1 MSQLPVTG
9 ACAWVLSDISLTESE
24 VIEMRR
30 HIAEIMVAVILILF
44 STALAAEEITTLT
57 GKDSGKPPTF
67 TVDGPWMLDWS
78 TRSEFP
84 MLASF
89 EMRLYDGESG
99 DYIGMVAELKGTGSG
114 LKLFE
119 NAGTFQIVIVATSS
133 DWKIGIEEVSSE
145 QAAVMKRS
153 AAGASS
159 MLDSAGRAARLVPES
174 SFESWRPEGDDTLLL
189 FHDGD
194 PGWRVSFSP
203 SCPGLGSATSLSFVM
218 TSGDG
223 MGQYDSILLE
233 DGRRCY
239 FTSVTPGGMH

>member
-1 MSQLPVTG
+1 
-9 ACAWVLSDISLTESE
+9 
-24 VIEMRR
+24 MRR
-30 HIAEIMVAVILILF
+30 HIPEIMIAVILILF
-44 STALAAEEITTLT
+44 STALAAEEVTTLT
-57 GKDSGKPPTF
+57 GKDSGKPAAF

-119 NAGTFQIVIVATSS
+119 DAGTFQIVIVATSS
-133 DWKIGIEEVSSE
+133 EWNVRIDEVDKE
-145 QAAVMKRS
+145 QAAVLKRS
-153 AAGASS
+153 AKKSPL
-159 MLDSAGRAARLVPES
+159 MLDSVRRAARLVPES
-174 SFESWRPEGDDTLLL
+174 SFESWRPEGNDKLLL
-189 FHDGD
+189 FRDGD

-203 SCPGLGSATSLSFVM
+203 SCPGLESATSLSFVM

-233 DGRRCY
+233 DGTRCY
-239 FTSVTPGGMH
+239 FTSVTPGGVR